1 MTNIQSDG
9 DLCSGWCNVGKI
21 YVLIG
26 DMWQNI
32 YVLVEDKHVPEHL
45 CSDWINVG
53 EIYVLVL
60 LYINATYLNNIST
73 KPYSHMGCIYIYI
86 YIYLRIYNL
95 LQS

>member
-60 LYINATYLNNIST
+60 LYINATYLNNI
-73 KPYSHMGCIYIYI
+73 
-86 YIYLRIYNL
+86 
-95 LQS
+95 

>member
-1 MTNIQSDG
+1 
-9 DLCSGWCNVGKI
+9 VGKI

-60 LYINATYLNNIST
+60 LYINATYLNNI
-73 KPYSHMGCIYIYI
+73 
-86 YIYLRIYNL
+86 
-95 LQS
+95 